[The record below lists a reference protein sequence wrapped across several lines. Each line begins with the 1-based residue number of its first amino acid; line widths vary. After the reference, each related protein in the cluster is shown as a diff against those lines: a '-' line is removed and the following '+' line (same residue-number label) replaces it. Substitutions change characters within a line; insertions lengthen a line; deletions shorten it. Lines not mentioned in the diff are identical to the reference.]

1 MIFRGEGGSG
11 MNCEKKT
18 QAEKSVRTPRS
29 VKRNVLEHQ
38 KKKNVADKGL
48 PTKTDFHVSHPPPP
62 SKSNI
67 RSFS

>member
-1 MIFRGEGGSG
+1 

-48 PTKTDFHVSHPPPP
+48 HQPK
-62 SKSNI
+62 
-67 RSFS
+67 